1 MTLNSEELKGLEP
14 QTNRDFLV
22 LMWDTQKTI
31 LGHCEDFNEWK
42 DQTEGRVTRLE
53 ERQKAMSEDQSGW
66 NKGLILFS
74 TAISSIT
81 GTIAAIIGIRR

>member
-1 MTLNSEELKGLEP
+1 MNSEELEGLEP
-14 QTNRDFLV
+14 KTNRDYLV

-31 LGHCEDFNEWK
+31 LGHLEEFNTWK
-42 DQTEGRVTRLE
+42 DETEGRVTKLE
-53 ERQKAMSEDQSGW
+53 ERQKALKEDQGAW

-74 TAISSIT
+74 TAISSII